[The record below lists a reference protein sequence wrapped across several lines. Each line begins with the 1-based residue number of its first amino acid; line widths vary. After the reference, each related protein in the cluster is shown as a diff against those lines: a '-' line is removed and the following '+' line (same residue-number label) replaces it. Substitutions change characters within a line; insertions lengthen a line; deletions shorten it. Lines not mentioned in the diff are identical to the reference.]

1 MSPSPREMPRA
12 GPNPRICARVW
23 TNTGRRLRS
32 DADREPNI
40 DVDHP
45 WLPAAAESHA
55 GAPLSLLSQ
64 LLLLC
69 AYRDRTPWSSE
80 GYLARPVSPS
90 TLSSIQQGR
99 LRPGAGRYRESL
111 VSTLT
116 GGAVSAPLKGGAK
129 RLEISMPKTPPLLWF
144 APAAIL
150 FYNYQAWMHDYP
162 PAGGHDIAMHTT
174 GSAPGAAATL
184 GDSVP
189 QAASSAALPATPAAA
204 EPSAAAP
211 AAADPFTAPPAGT
224 ASTQDANS
232 SQPLHVVTDVLDV
245 AINLKGAELDQADLM
260 KYPLHKDTPNI
271 PVRLLSREPPATLYL
286 LQTGLVGNAG
296 EAAPTHLA
304 TWTAAE
310 NSFVLADG
318 AKELRVPLTWADGQG
333 LTVTKTFVFT
343 RGLYS
348 IDLIYDVQNSG
359 AAPRKLA
366 PYSQFLRHWEH
377 ASRSYFDVETYS
389 FKGPAV
395 WDGTKSKD
403 LNVESDSDSKYSATI
418 NNGWLASLQHQFVT
432 AVVPPLNQPY
442 QYQLQ
447 VRNNEYLISATGPM
461 VDVPAGG
468 AVRFHEDL
476 FVGPKLQSQLA
487 AMGRNL
493 ERTVDFGILTVL
505 AQPLFTGLNFVHK
518 LTGNWGWSI
527 ILVTLLIKLLFY
539 PLQQASG
546 RSMAKMRAVGP
557 RMKQI
562 QETFKDDRE
571 KLGRAMMD
579 LYKKEKIN
587 PLAGCL
593 PMVVQIPVFISFYRV
608 LLESVEM
615 RQAPFLLWIN
625 DLSSR
630 DPYFVLPLLM
640 GGAMFA
646 QFRLNPA
653 PPDPMQAKIM
663 QFMPLIM
670 TGMMAFFPSGLTLYW
685 LTNTVLSIAQQW
697 RVNKVVEAEAAKQ
710 RA

>member
-1 MSPSPREMPRA
+1 MPSI
-12 GPNPRICARVW
+12 NF
-23 TNTGRRLRS
+23 RL
-32 DADREPNI
+32 
-40 DVDHP
+40 
-45 WLPAAAESHA
+45 
-55 GAPLSLLSQ
+55 
-64 LLLLC
+64 
-69 AYRDRTPWSSE
+69 
-80 GYLARPVSPS
+80 
-90 TLSSIQQGR
+90 
-99 LRPGAGRYRESL
+99 
-111 VSTLT
+111 
-116 GGAVSAPLKGGAK
+116 
-129 RLEISMPKTPPLLWF
+129 MLWGVL
-144 APAAIL
+144 AAIL
-150 FYNYQAWMHDYP
+150 FLNYQTWMHDYAP
-162 PAGGHDIAMHTT
+162 PAMPQTAQTGT
-174 GSAPGAAATL
+174 GSAPTASAPANTL
-184 GDSVP
+184 ADSLP
-189 QAASSAALPATPAAA
+189 QAPSTAPTPAPQSSNAA
-204 EPSAAAP
+204 PPAAVAAPAGAP
-211 AAADPFTAPPAGT
+211 AAA
-224 ASTQDANS
+224 ASESPTT
-232 SQPLHVVTDVLDV
+232 PLHVSTDVLEIG
-245 AINLKGAELDQADLM
+245 INLKGGELDQSDL
-260 KYPLHKDTPNI
+260 KEYPLRKDTPNI
-271 PVRLLSREPPATLYL
+271 PVRLLSYEPPPTLYV
-286 LQTGLVGNAG
+286 LQSGLIGAAG

-304 TWTAAE
+304 VWKSEQA
-310 NSFVLADG
+310 SFVLAPG
-318 AKELRVPLTWADGQG
+318 ASELRVPLTWTDGQG
-333 LTVTKTFVFT
+333 VTVTKTFVFK
-343 RGLYS
+343 RGQYAIGL
-348 IDLIYDVQNSG
+348 DYDVKNDG
-359 AAPRKLA
+359 AASRKLA
-366 PYSQFLRHWEH
+366 SYAQILRHWEH

-395 WDGTKSKD
+395 YDGTKSKD
-403 LNVESDSDSKYSATI
+403 LNVESDSDSKYSAII

-461 VDVPAGG
+461 VDVPAG
-468 AVRFHEDL
+468 ATVRFHEDL

-710 RA
+710 RS